1 MQVAAT
7 LLRCDVHFSKC
18 FRGAFQ
24 NVGGIFRTFISKM
37 FKKVL
42 KKLCELNF
50 GGYMGFFDVTG

>member
-1 MQVAAT
+1 M